1 MPTPHKTTENM
12 HKHLTKAELA
22 ARQGA
27 EGKLK
32 RARRVVLH
40 VPKWLGAEARKIFQ
54 ATRRRLRGLEILDPA
69 DADLLALYSD
79 AIYRYRELINAAHP
93 ADTKE
98 IAAAQ
103 AWSRLALSYAEK
115 LGISA
120 SARARLA
127 RRKAE
132 AAPKDEFEQLL
143 DEAADS
149 VNWQNDQ

>member
-12 HKHLTKAELA
+12 RKHLTKAELT
-22 ARQGA
+22 ARKGA
-27 EGKLK
+27 EGGLR
-32 RARRVVLH
+32 RARRAVLH
-40 VPKWLGAEARKIFQ
+40 VPKWLGIEARKIFQ

-79 AIYRYRELINAAHP
+79 AVWRYRELIEAAHP

-127 RRKAE
+127 RRKTE
-132 AAPKDEFEQLL
+132 AAPPDDMELILDNVKDY
-143 DEAADS
+143 
-149 VNWQNDQ
+149 VNRNVR

>member
-1 MPTPHKTTENM
+1 M

-22 ARQGA
+22 ARQTA
-27 EGKLK
+27 EGGLRREK
-32 RARRVVLH
+32 RVVLH
-40 VPKWLGAEARKIFQ
+40 VPKWLRPEARKIFE

-69 DADLLALYSD
+69 DVDLLALYSD
-79 AIYRYRELINAAHP
+79 AIFRYRELIGAAHP

-98 IAAAQ
+98 ITAAQ

-127 RRKAE
+127 RRKAD
-132 AAPKDEFEQLL
+132 AAPKDEFELLL

-149 VNWQNDQ
+149 ANWQNGQ